1 MIQLRLREIAES
13 KNVNKSQ
20 LSLRAQVGLGVVRR
34 YWDSDTTSVDLRV
47 LDMLCA
53 ALECQPCDLMYRTE
67 TTTTT
72 APTQQ

>member
-53 ALECQPCDLMYRTE
+53 ALDCQPCDLMYRVD
-67 TTTTT
+67 TTTA